1 MNKEIQ
7 NPRVSQIKANSI
19 GNAEKAFAYNILIP
33 DLAIFVL
40 GMSGAF
46 GALLTVFS

>member
-1 MNKEIQ
+1 MNNEIQ
-7 NPRVSQIKANSI
+7 DNRVDQNKVKA
-19 GNAEKAFAYNILIP
+19 GQAEKAFTYNILIP

-46 GALLTVFS
+46 GTLLTVFS